1 MTLISKQIMFD
12 WAEIVHIMTTQWS
25 NMADV
30 GMRWS
35 IQSNIK
41 HEQKNL
47 SSEIINILDDA
58 YASQSVILDWSGPNF
73 LSGLR
78 AVAIVLVQ

>member
-1 MTLISKQIMFD
+1 
-12 WAEIVHIMTTQWS
+12 
-25 NMADV
+25 MADV

-41 HEQKNL
+41 HEQKKL
-47 SSEIINILDDA
+47 SSEIINILDEA